1 MCDGCGGNVECH
13 GMIIFMHIYKYKLL
27 RLLFQNIC
35 HEVDTKR
42 EDMKWLV
49 QTLDSLVSHCSD
61 KESLT
66 EQKRLEQ
73 LITRYKNLIPTIE
86 LTMVKTDVH
95 YKCYTYR
102 KEVREVCKKLY
113 RMSSESVP
121 GLT

>member
-1 MCDGCGGNVECH
+1 
-13 GMIIFMHIYKYKLL
+13 MHIYKYKLL

>member
-1 MCDGCGGNVECH
+1 MY
-13 GMIIFMHIYKYKLL
+13 IYKYKLL
-27 RLLFQNIC
+27 RLSFQNIC
-35 HEVDTKR
+35 HEVDAKR

-73 LITRYKNLIPTIE
+73 LIARYKNLIPTIE

-113 RMSSESVP
+113 RMSSRSVP
-121 GLT
+121 DLT

>member
-1 MCDGCGGNVECH
+1 
-13 GMIIFMHIYKYKLL
+13 
-27 RLLFQNIC
+27 
-35 HEVDTKR
+35 
-42 EDMKWLV
+42 MKWLV

-73 LITRYKNLIPTIE
+73 LIARYKNLIPTIE

-102 KEVREVCKKLY
+102 KEVREVCNKLY
-113 RMSSESVP
+113 KISSGSVP
-121 GLT
+121 GLIK

>member
-1 MCDGCGGNVECH
+1 M
-13 GMIIFMHIYKYKLL
+13 YKYQLL
-27 RLLFQNIC
+27 RLLFQSIC
-35 HEVDTKR
+35 HEVDAKR

-73 LITRYKNLIPTIE
+73 LIARYKNLIPTIE

-102 KEVREVCKKLY
+102 KEVREVCNKLY
-113 RMSSESVP
+113 KISCGSVP
-121 GLT
+121 GLTK